1 MGRWLE
7 MRANTYRKKI
17 MVDDGNKAK
26 KWIAAS
32 HECSDLD
39 LKASTLTMGMMYGTH
54 FIESANEYLD
64 ALIHEEA

>member
-1 MGRWLE
+1 
-7 MRANTYRKKI
+7 